1 MDEDTAAEIMEC
13 LVAVDYA
20 IATVNQPG
28 LTEMWI
34 ELVNKIREGKAL
46 IPCCPVIVLV
56 YCGIRI
62 FLDTR
67 KRPKR

>member
-1 MDEDTAAEIMEC
+1 MEC

-20 IATVNQPG
+20 IATVNQPE

-56 YCGIRI
+56 CCGIKISLIRGNSPDI
-62 FLDTR
+62 ELLH
-67 KRPKR
+67 RPR